1 MSLKNVYDFY
11 ITPEEIERAEKNG
24 ISKKVLENRVRYKNM
39 EGKLC

>member
-11 ITPEEIERAEKNG
+11 ITPEEIE
-24 ISKKVLENRVRYKNM
+24 NRVRYKNM